1 MNRMKPHILD
11 KSIKTNK
18 TNVNMLKCNVEL
30 GKLNGSI
37 DSLIESNLD
46 LTKG

>member
-1 MNRMKPHILD
+1 MKPHIID
-11 KSIKTNK
+11 KSIKPNK
-18 TNVNMLKCNVEL
+18 INVNMLKCNVEL

-37 DSLIESNLD
+37 GNLIESNLD